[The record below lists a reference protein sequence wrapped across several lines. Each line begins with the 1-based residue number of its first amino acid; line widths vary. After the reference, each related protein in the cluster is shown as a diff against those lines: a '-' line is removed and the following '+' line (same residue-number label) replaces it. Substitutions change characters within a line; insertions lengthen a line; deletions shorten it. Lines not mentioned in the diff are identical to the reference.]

1 MKVSTQGE
9 LVAHDPYNPPTLA
22 VRAVD
27 AALVVLAR
35 LAALRAE
42 IRRRPE
48 LERHASRAVPP
59 SEPCPVRS
67 LLLIDV
73 CPVHIYGVAALER
86 RVDGVDDALSR
97 LKYVLATPDDAGNT
111 REVLLEKRRLASA
124 G

>member
-1 MKVSTQGE
+1 MISTQGR

-22 VRAVD
+22 VRAID

-42 IRRRPE
+42 IRGRPE
-48 LERHASRAVPP
+48 LERHAPRAVPL
-59 SEPCPVRS
+59 SEPGPVRA

-73 CPVHIYGVAALER
+73 RAVYVYGVAALEG
-86 RVDGVDDALSR
+86 RVDRVYDALSR
-97 LKYVLATPDDAGNT
+97 LKYVLATPDDAWDAF
-111 REVLLEKRRLASA
+111 EVLLEKRRLASA